1 MATVPTLP
9 ETAVAETSA
18 IDSAPIRWAPWLT
31 PRRLMLFVI
40 GWLVLF
46 ALIGVFVSNPL
57 QSETSAAVTPDYATV
72 MFLHGLLIGMVGLL
86 ALLTCE
92 AFALRSLH
100 VRMWITGG
108 VVVATILAAIGGI
121 WDRTIPGSEVP
132 MWTQILGF
140 FALDEILIVLL
151 YGVIREWR
159 TARTAHTLPYVAA
172 LLATA
177 AMFVAAI
184 MGHLAG
190 WIMEFGNVPTALG
203 AYANFAGI
211 GAVEDFAAALVGS
224 HSHQMAMGVMAL
236 TITLLAQRF
245 GYARLTGAPRA
256 LAQIGVG
263 AVAVGTVLMTLVYV
277 ASAFSSWAPPT
288 WFISGPDGA
297 NGIASDDVI
306 TGVLV
311 LGGGLLIIAAL
322 LLGRTATFRQ
332 PLRLAA
338 VWAWALS
345 FATVVIAGYA
355 IEMNEAY
362 FGAGDPTA
370 AGAANDAVFTWLHQD
385 IGLFLLPAV
394 VLVMLAAEWLLDRDH
409 PGFVG
414 WTTLIGTTV
423 AFLGGLVYV
432 FVDPATYGAGY
443 IIATI
448 GLLLVGVAL
457 LATLW
462 WGTLRAMRVT
472 APHAE
477 PEPAALPKT
486 APIWQDQTP
495 AAPPVAQEPAPT
507 EQEKTPVGVS

>member
-1 MATVPTLP
+1 
-9 ETAVAETSA
+9 
-18 IDSAPIRWAPWLT
+18 
-31 PRRLMLFVI
+31 MLFVI

-57 QSETSAAVTPDYATV
+57 QSETSAAATPNYATV

-86 ALLTCE
+86 ALIACE
-92 AFALRSLH
+92 ALALRSLH
-100 VRMWITGG
+100 VRMWVTGG

-151 YGVIREWR
+151 YGLIREWR
-159 TARTAHTLPYVAA
+159 TARTARSLPYVTAMI
-172 LLATA
+172 ATA
-177 AMFVAAI
+177 SMAVAAI

-211 GAVEDFAAALVGS
+211 GAVTDFAAALVGS
-224 HSHQMAMGVMAL
+224 HSHEMAMGVMAL
-236 TITLLAQRF
+236 TITLVAQRF
-245 GYARLTGAPRA
+245 GYDRLVGAPRT
-256 LAQIGVG
+256 LAQIGIG
-263 AVAVGTVLMTLVYV
+263 SVAVGAVLMTLMYV
-277 ASAFSSWAPPT
+277 ASAFSTWAPPT

-311 LGGGLLIIAAL
+311 LGGGLFIIAAL
-322 LLGRTATFRQ
+322 LLGRTVWVRQ

-338 VWAWALS
+338 LWAWALS
-345 FATVVIAGYA
+345 FATVVVAGYA

-370 AGAANDAVFTWLHQD
+370 GGAANDAVFTWLHQD

-414 WTTLIGTTV
+414 WTTLVGTTV

-432 FVDPATYGAGY
+432 FVNPTTYGAGY
-443 IIATI
+443 VICTI

-462 WGTLRAMRVT
+462 WG
-472 APHAE
+472 
-477 PEPAALPKT
+477 ALQ
-486 APIWQDQTP
+486 AIHI
-495 AAPPVAQEPAPT
+495 AAPPVAPQPAAIPQSAPIWQELAPSTPSAAVEDSAPA
-507 EQEKTPVGVS
+507 EQEEAPVGVR